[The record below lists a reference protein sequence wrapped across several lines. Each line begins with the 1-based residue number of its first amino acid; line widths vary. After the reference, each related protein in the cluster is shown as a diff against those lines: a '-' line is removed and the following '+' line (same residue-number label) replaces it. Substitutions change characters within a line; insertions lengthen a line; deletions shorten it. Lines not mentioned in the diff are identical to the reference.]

1 MKTYLRQ
8 RCQHIAAAFLLL
20 CYLGCSSLTDRGP
33 RGYLASNRNEVIFIQ
48 FTEQGGKLSGQV
60 QVFGT
65 EGRGWKKTGANNAS
79 FTGIHDGSDV
89 SLRFA
94 GFFTDRTINGTLTGD
109 TLSLVLPQPDGRL
122 ATVEFR
128 RASIGE
134 YNAEV
139 EKLKGQVARSNEATR
154 RAQAEET
161 RIEQLRQ
168 QAAQVDDDIRRAYE
182 TLSEKINSLDK
193 ALKFEEPLSS
203 FDQHWREMQEH
214 EKEFKGKAAARP
226 LSSNQLNEIRYALQ
240 RLGYD
245 QQHIGYDR
253 QKLDYAIGNAN
264 REISGTREA
273 AASLR
278 TAWQELQ
285 SARNTEAGHYIR
297 SEISESQINDITRRA
312 EAAVGSAENAVG
324 KADSKARLT
333 ERQVAETYK
342 RSQALLDR
350 LQAQDENN

>member
-1 MKTYLRQ
+1 MKFDSHPKR
-8 RCQHIAAAFLLL
+8 HHVAAALLFL
-20 CYLGCSSLTDRGP
+20 CCLGCSSLTDRGP
-33 RGYLASNRNEVIFIQ
+33 RGYLASNEKEVIFIQ
-48 FTEQGGKLSGQV
+48 FTEQGGQLSGQV
-60 QVFGT
+60 QFFGA
-65 EGRGWKKTGANNAS
+65 EGRGWKKAGANNAS
-79 FTGIHDGSDV
+79 FTGIRDGSNV

-94 GFFTDRTINGTLTGD
+94 VFFTDRTINGTLSGD
-109 TLSLVLPQPDGRL
+109 TLRLVLPQPDGRL

-128 RASIGE
+128 RASVSE

-139 EKLKGQVARSNEATR
+139 EKLRGQVAKSNEATR
-154 RAQAEET
+154 QAQAEEAH
-161 RIEQLRQ
+161 IEQLRQ
-168 QAAQVDDDIRRAYE
+168 QAAQVDDGIGRAYE
-182 TLSEKINSLDK
+182 TLNEKVNGLDE
-193 ALKFEEPLSS
+193 ALKFEEPLSG

-214 EKEFKGKAAARP
+214 EKEFKGKAVARP
-226 LSSNQLNEIRYALQ
+226 LGGNQLNEIRYALQ

-253 QKLDYAIGNAN
+253 QNLDYAIRNAN

-285 SARNTEAGHYIR
+285 SVRSTEAGHYIR
-297 SEISESQINDITRRA
+297 SEINESQINDITWRA
-312 EAAVGSAENAVG
+312 GAAVGSAENAVV
-324 KADSKARLT
+324 KADSKAWLI